1 MIGSTIN
8 QFYIQSPSGSNVNP
22 PVPGTM
28 YQVGL
33 VTNTSTN
40 QQPFAEN
47 DEFGYCYILI
57 NSADFLAA
65 GLPNAGTINGL
76 AINNVPSSIPL
87 PASGW
92 TMENQC
98 LYLGLAPDQTWVGTV
113 VENINQTNGRNTTN
127 WQQVIGNGVNG
138 TSFTN
143 IPNVQQWTNIPFTN
157 SYTYDL
163 IASQMSTLVLKFE
176 NRQDP
181 NFRSGGF
188 ENSFSWQ
195 SPGNQDQCFY
205 NFKQTSY
212 PTQAGIG
219 TFTRPVIQL
228 FIS

>member
-1 MIGSTIN
+1 MSNGPIQ
-8 QFYIQSPSGSNVNP
+8 QFYMQSQDPGVNP

-33 VTNTSTN
+33 VTNTSVN
-40 QQPFAEN
+40 FAPFSEN

-65 GLPNAGTINGL
+65 GMPNAGTINGL

-92 TMENQC
+92 TMEDQC
-98 LYLGLAPDQTWVGTV
+98 LYLGLAPDQTWVGNV
-113 VENINQTNGRNTTN
+113 LENINLTGGRNTTN

-163 IASQMSTLVLKFE
+163 TASQMSTLVLKFE

-181 NFRSGGF
+181 NARSGGF

-195 SPGNQDQCFY
+195 SPGNNDQCFY
-205 NFKQTSY
+205 NFSFSSY
-212 PTQAGIG
+212 PTQNGIG
-219 TFTRPVIQL
+219 TFSRPVIQL